1 MSKKLLITKD
11 REDSRTLYFDVLNV
25 LGTLFVVWIHFGN
38 EVHWYDGSTVWYWCL
53 FIQVIAY
60 WAVPV
65 FFMLTGATLMDYQ
78 KKDSTKTFFIRRFR
92 KTVIPYLFWGAI
104 ISLVKIKRGSIQ
116 IPYDGKISQLL
127 YSISDLFLHNQMES
141 IYWFFPVIFGIY
153 LCIPALSVFSEP
165 KNRKKLDYLVGVGVL
180 TISVIPFLYRM
191 VREYFLVSGIGWN
204 GALELPVLGSYL
216 IYPILGYWAATRNFT
231 KRERIL
237 CYIVAM
243 ACAVMRYSGL
253 AFLSERDGVT
263 NQLYMDYKGFPALF
277 LALGVFVFV
286 RYVCEHLSKILKSYS
301 RVFAVLSSCSF
312 GVYLLHNLLLD
323 KMAAMPFFAKYSVQW
338 YFFWPFICYFACVA
352 IVFVGKKL
360 PLIKRIL
367 P

>member
-78 KKDSTKTFFIRRFR
+78 KKYSTKTFFIRRFR

-191 VREYFLVSGIGWN
+191 VREYFLVS
-204 GALELPVLGSYL
+204 
-216 IYPILGYWAATRNFT
+216 
-231 KRERIL
+231 
-237 CYIVAM
+237 
-243 ACAVMRYSGL
+243 
-253 AFLSERDGVT
+253 
-263 NQLYMDYKGFPALF
+263 
-277 LALGVFVFV
+277 
-286 RYVCEHLSKILKSYS
+286 
-301 RVFAVLSSCSF
+301 
-312 GVYLLHNLLLD
+312 
-323 KMAAMPFFAKYSVQW
+323 
-338 YFFWPFICYFACVA
+338 
-352 IVFVGKKL
+352 
-360 PLIKRIL
+360 
-367 P
+367 

>member
-78 KKDSTKTFFIRRFR
+78 KKYSTKTFFIRRFR

-141 IYWFFPVIFGIY
+141 IYWFFPV
-153 LCIPALSVFSEP
+153 S
-165 KNRKKLDYLVGVGVL
+165 
-180 TISVIPFLYRM
+180 
-191 VREYFLVSGIGWN
+191 
-204 GALELPVLGSYL
+204 LE
-216 IYPILGYWAATRNFT
+216 
-231 KRERIL
+231 
-237 CYIVAM
+237 
-243 ACAVMRYSGL
+243 
-253 AFLSERDGVT
+253 
-263 NQLYMDYKGFPALF
+263 
-277 LALGVFVFV
+277 
-286 RYVCEHLSKILKSYS
+286 
-301 RVFAVLSSCSF
+301 
-312 GVYLLHNLLLD
+312 
-323 KMAAMPFFAKYSVQW
+323 
-338 YFFWPFICYFACVA
+338 FICAYLRYRSFPSPKT
-352 IVFVGKKL
+352 GRN
-360 PLIKRIL
+360 LII
-367 P
+367 